1 VAPELFR
8 RGFLDHAR
16 TLIAWCIGVSLY
28 CLLLAAVFPSLKG
41 SGDLNDLIEK
51 YPEAL
56 KSFLGLSGAVDLT
69 TGAGFL
75 DTELFSFMLPLFGL
89 VLAIGSG
96 ARTLAGEEES
106 GRLELLFAYPLRRRN
121 AVVAKGAGVGAEVA
135 VFAATL
141 FASLLLLDP
150 LFDLGLSTNRLA
162 GAAIGVGV
170 LSLFHGWLAL
180 AVAALTP
187 SRALATGVPAAVAAA
202 AFLVAGLHDLAGWLD
217 PLRFLSSFWWVGRS
231 PLQQGASTAHL
242 LVVAAAA
249 ATALAAAGYLIER
262 RDLKTP

>member
-1 VAPELFR
+1 MAIELFR
-8 RGFLDHAR
+8 RGFLDQAR
-16 TLIAWCIGVSLY
+16 TLIAWCVGLSRSTA
-28 CLLLAAVFPSLKG
+28 LLLAAVFPSLKG

-56 KSFLGLSGAVDLT
+56 KSFFGLSAGVDLT

-121 AVVAKGAGVGAEVA
+121 AVLAKGAGVGAEVV

-141 FASLLLLDP
+141 FAALMLLDP
-150 LFDLGLSTNRLA
+150 LFDLGLSTSRLA
-162 GAAIGVGV
+162 AAAIGIG
-170 LSLFHGWLAL
+170 SS
-180 AVAALTP
+180 P
-187 SRALATGVPAAVAAA
+187 SCT
-202 AFLVAGLHDLAGWLD
+202 AGW
-217 PLRFLSSFWWVGRS
+217 RS
-231 PLQQGASTAHL
+231 PSP
-242 LVVAAAA
+242 
-249 ATALAAAGYLIER
+249 R
-262 RDLKTP
+262 